1 MSNHAEG
8 VAIVLGPEDGES
20 YWQPLPSRGYVINK
34 INPYTSPY
42 DDFSIGI
49 QVLEPGAHIRRHA
62 HERSHELLFCFRG
75 TGSAEIAGKTFDRP
89 RGDDP
94 ADRSWLAAQGH
105 QYGLGP
111 DATAVA
117 H

>member
-8 VAIVLGPEDGES
+8 IAIVLGPEDGDS

-42 DDFSIGI
+42 DEFSVGV
-49 QVLEPGAHIRRHA
+49 QVLEPGAHVRRHA

-75 TGSAEIAGKTFDRP
+75 TGSAEIVRPIGPEKLALRGQTPVAGKQE
-89 RGDDP
+89 G
-94 ADRSWLAAQGH
+94 SSS
-105 QYGLGP
+105 
-111 DATAVA
+111 
-117 H
+117 